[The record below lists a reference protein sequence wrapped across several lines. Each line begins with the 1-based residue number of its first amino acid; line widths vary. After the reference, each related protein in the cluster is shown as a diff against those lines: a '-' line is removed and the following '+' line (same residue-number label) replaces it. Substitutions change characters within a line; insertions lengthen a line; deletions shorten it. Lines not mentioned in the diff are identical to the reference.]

1 MDLHM
6 DRHPTGAVH
15 TKTLFIDVDL
25 WQENKVSWRGASAS
39 RLTLFLTGIGADL
52 PTLLKIL
59 VVSPLQPII
68 LSMQHL
74 MTSHELY
81 SAFEHGVLY
90 KLPDSHNDIPT
101 QTDQANS
108 SSLLQSINSN
118 HSQNLH
124 HESYLLCHCYRRCI
138 SHCLRSP
145 YQTSSALLDPRQL
158 QLCRFTSRTGR

>member
-25 WQENKVSWRGASAS
+25 WQGNKVSWRGASAS

-81 SAFEHGVLY
+81 SAFEYGVY

-101 QTDQANS
+101 QTDQAKLIFS
-108 SSLLQSINSN
+108 TTI
-118 HSQNLH
+118 
-124 HESYLLCHCYRRCI
+124 
-138 SHCLRSP
+138 
-145 YQTSSALLDPRQL
+145 D
-158 QLCRFTSRTGR
+158 